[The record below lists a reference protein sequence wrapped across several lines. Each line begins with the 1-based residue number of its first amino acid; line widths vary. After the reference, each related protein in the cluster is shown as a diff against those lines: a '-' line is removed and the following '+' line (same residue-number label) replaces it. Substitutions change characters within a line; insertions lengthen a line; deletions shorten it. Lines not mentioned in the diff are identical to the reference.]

1 MRITL
6 KDLLNKKGKT
16 PIVMA
21 TAYDAWT
28 AKIVDE
34 AVDCILVGDSL
45 GMVVQGHDTT
55 IPVTMEDMIYHTRM
69 VVRGSKN
76 AFVISDLPFLS
87 YQCSISE
94 AVYSAGQCLKEG
106 YAQAVKLEGGEFVVP
121 QIKAMTQSGIPV
133 VAHLGLTPQSINVF
147 GGYDKRAKSKSA
159 SDQLIK
165 DAEMVE
171 MAGANML
178 VLENIPYDLAKQV
191 SEHLTIPTIGIGAG
205 ADCDGQVQVFHDLF
219 GLNPDFTPRHATK
232 FANCGRDMVNGIQ
245 KFAKEVRSGKF
256 MSK

>member
-6 KDLLNKKGKT
+6 KDILKKKGKT
-16 PIVMA
+16 PIVMS

-55 IPVTMEDMIYHTRM
+55 IPVTLDDMIYHTRM
-69 VVRGSKN
+69 VIRGSQN

-94 AVYSAGQCLKEG
+94 AVFSAGQCLKEG

-121 QIKAMTQSGIPV
+121 QIKAISQSGIPV

-147 GGYDKRAKSKSA
+147 GKYNKQAKSKSA
-159 SDQLIK
+159 G
-165 DAEMVE
+165 E
-171 MAGANML
+171 
-178 VLENIPYDLAKQV
+178 
-191 SEHLTIPTIGIGAG
+191 IGRAS
-205 ADCDGQVQVFHDLF
+205 CRERV
-219 GLNPDFTPRHATK
+219 
-232 FANCGRDMVNGIQ
+232 
-245 KFAKEVRSGKF
+245 
-256 MSK
+256 